1 MTRDQWKVFE
11 DSLHLAPEIVTEMY
25 KPDRMEVSEGESVDL
40 ARVVR
45 TSAMALTLA
54 ARPDVQISQQ
64 ELDMLV
70 DTTISTIAALYGR
83 VMGLAKA
90 YDEALT
96 KQVVLEAE
104 LATTGK

>member
-1 MTRDQWKVFE
+1 MTRNQWKVFE

-25 KPDRMEVSEGESVDL
+25 KPDRMELTESESVDL

-54 ARPDVQISQQ
+54 SQPNVKISQQ
-64 ELDMLV
+64 ELEMLV
-70 DTTISTIAALYGR
+70 DTTISTIAGLYGR

-90 YDEALT
+90 YDEAIT
-96 KQVVLEAE
+96 KQTVLEAE

>member
-1 MTRDQWKVFE
+1 MTRNQWKVFE
-11 DSLHLAPEIVTEMY
+11 DSLHLAPEVMQEMY
-25 KPDRMEVSEGESVDL
+25 RPDRMELTESESVDL

-54 ARPDVQISQQ
+54 SQPNVKISQQ
-64 ELDMLV
+64 ELEMLV
-70 DTTISTIAALYGR
+70 DTTISTIAGLYGR

-90 YDEALT
+90 YDEAIT
-96 KQVVLEAE
+96 KQTVLEAE